1 MAAESV
7 VGAAVATGV
16 ANGAGV
22 AMAGLLLTTDQSL
35 AMGAIG
41 GCCMFLAASAS
52 IPWSSKIFYAI
63 GSFIFGYLSGIF
75 LIGLGSDTGLAALGA
90 CFVSALISWIV
101 GSLKRWADGGPKP
114 DWLEWVSGIVGNF
127 LPAFLKRGK
136 RDE

>member
-7 VGAAVATGV
+7 VGAAVVTGV

-52 IPWSSKIFYAI
+52 IPWSSKISTPSVRSYSVTCR
-63 GSFIFGYLSGIF
+63 GSF
-75 LIGLGSDTGLAALGA
+75 
-90 CFVSALISWIV
+90 
-101 GSLKRWADGGPKP
+101 
-114 DWLEWVSGIVGNF
+114 
-127 LPAFLKRGK
+127 
-136 RDE
+136 